1 MSTHIYS
8 DDATQSINTEI
19 QSINTEIAS
28 IKSQVNKLAGELE
41 AQGAVTG
48 NWQSGTGDSGETG
61 ANLCVIGSDGV
72 RKKLLSF
79 LIRIAN
85 LADGANIT
93 VKMFMQINGR
103 EEKFYSKTFVKGTDP
118 NGLLIVNSV
127 MGIHRAIRVEVQ
139 SDNASDNGKTID
151 YDFMLEAM

>member
-72 RKKLLSF
+72 RKKLLS
-79 LIRIAN
+79 
-85 LADGANIT
+85 
-93 VKMFMQINGR
+93 
-103 EEKFYSKTFVKGTDP
+103 
-118 NGLLIVNSV
+118 
-127 MGIHRAIRVEVQ
+127 
-139 SDNASDNGKTID
+139 
-151 YDFMLEAM
+151 